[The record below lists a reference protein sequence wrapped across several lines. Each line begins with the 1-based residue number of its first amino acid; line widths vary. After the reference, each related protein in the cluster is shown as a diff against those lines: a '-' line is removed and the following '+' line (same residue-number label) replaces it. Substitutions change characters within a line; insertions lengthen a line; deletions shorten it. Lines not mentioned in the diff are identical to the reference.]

1 MLQDTPAYT
10 VSDGF
15 VTTLY
20 DAAGDQ
26 IIRIEDGGSMF
37 LKNVL
42 GNNTI
47 HLHSESS
54 EWSVYSDGSVAVF
67 EHTNGDQ
74 IYMPAGTQ
82 SQTIAFADASTTL
95 VIDESMQP
103 PAITLG
109 DQVVSSVVSS
119 IDLTVAED
127 TTAPQFTS
135 AETADGVN
143 ENTGADQVVYTAAAS
158 DENPVTYSLKDSGD
172 VDSFS
177 IDAAT
182 GEVTLLDDPDY
193 ATQPSYNFT
202 VVATDSAGN
211 ASEQVVTLGVNQ
223 LNDEQTPWTLV
234 METNSD
240 YYYHYNSDKDLL
252 VSDGTASGTE
262 EIDLSLEYGNSLV
275 FHTTPDESGVY
286 YYDASYGYLGYSDG
300 SITNAVNL
308 ASNAF
313 NAYFV
318 SVSNEQIVIAGGTNV
333 IVSDGSESGTTT
345 QSTDFSIESSSYYS
359 YRINDPEHQNLWFTA
374 YTQPYGEELILFDY
388 SPESGYPTTMVEDI
402 GSGSSSGVY
411 SISDSALLPDG
422 RLIFRANDGIHG
434 EEPWVSDGTE
444 AGTFMLAD
452 LYTSND
458 YYSNPSQFTTF
469 NNSVV
474 FVATIRNADFGGSLG
489 YELVVTDGTTAGT
502 SVLDVNPGSSYSYP
516 DILGQAGDL
525 LYFTATDADGK
536 GIFSTDGTDFT
547 KLAPINSSASLLA
560 WNETTAFFRVS
571 ATETGDEL
579 WAADLSGNTSAEDAF
594 YLVRDILP
602 GTGSALSSYPD
613 VIEVGD
619 SIAFNAYTSA
629 TNQSF
634 FLSDGTDAGT
644 IELASTTPD
653 FRAVVGNTLI
663 YAAAD
668 TLYSVDAGAATPSVT
683 ELLSGSGVTEA
694 QNDANQAFILLENG
708 ELHATDGSSAA
719 TQKLATNVEDF
730 KVVAEDAIFFVQ
742 DNTSGKSLWYSDGTT
757 AGTRYIEEMGDNFY
771 YNMDTAVGVRTFI
784 EDDTTAP
791 NFTSADVAPNIDE
804 NSGADQVVYTATAE
818 DVNRISYSL
827 KADNNDNA
835 ASFSI
840 NSSTGAV
847 TLTEDPDY
855 ETTPEYTFT
864 VVATDSAGNSSEQ
877 SVTLGINDIED
888 ETAPVFT
895 SPEVATSIEENSG
908 ADQVVY
914 TAAADDDSEVTYS
927 LKADNNDDAASFSI
941 NNTTGAVTLTED
953 PDYETTPEYSF
964 TVVATDASGNASELG
979 VTLGINLVEGEQT
992 PWTLVMETRID
1003 DYYRS
1008 DKDLLVSDGT
1018 ASGTEEIDLS
1028 LGWGTDPLNFHATP
1042 DESGVYY
1049 FNDSN
1054 DYLGYSDGS
1063 VIDAVNLAT
1072 DAFSSS
1078 FVSVSNEQIV
1088 IAGGTNVIVS
1098 DGTGSGTTTQS
1109 TDFSIYSGKNDPE
1122 HQNLWFA
1129 ASTQPYGEELI
1140 LFDYSP
1146 ESGYST
1152 TMVED
1157 IWSGSSSG
1165 VNSFYESA
1173 LLPDGR
1179 LVFEAND
1186 GVHGYEPWVSDG
1198 TEAGTFMLADLY
1210 TSNDYYSNPSQFT
1223 TFKNSVVFV
1232 AVIENADF
1240 GGYSGYELVITDG
1253 TTAGTSVLDVNPGGS
1268 SSSPTI
1274 LGQAGDL
1281 LYFTATDADGKGIF
1295 STDGTD
1301 FTKLAPINSSAS
1313 LLAWNETTAF
1323 FRVSATETGDELW
1336 AADLSGNTSA
1346 EDAFYL
1352 VRDILPGTGSALSS
1366 YPDVIEVGDSIA
1378 FNAYTSATNQSF
1390 FLSDGTDAG
1399 TIELASTTPDFR
1411 AVVGNTLIYAAAD
1424 TLYSVD
1430 AGAATPSVTE
1440 LLSGS
1445 GVTEAQND
1453 ANQAFILLENG
1464 DFYASDG
1471 SSAATQKLATN
1482 VEDFKVVAEDAIFFV
1497 QNNTS
1502 GKSLWYS
1509 DGTTAGT
1516 RYIEEMGDNFYYNMD
1531 TAVGVR
1537 TVADNTDIGPDP
1549 ISGLVDIS
1557 GYKGSEY
1564 TLDLTSNAVATDS
1577 TLTVKV
1583 AAFDATANNK
1593 SDLGDGSIDAER
1605 KSDQTIK
1612 LPQLSDIDGTLS
1624 VENFTIATEVSAD
1637 TYVINDV
1644 LTFNT
1649 DVADA
1654 GEAGYADDL
1663 AAMISSMTT
1672 ESGDGDYITLDM
1684 QLTDGDPAT
1693 VDGNLR
1699 LTNVI
1704 VQDRFDA
1711 FMAADDAG
1719 DNLIRVDAGVVSQ
1732 EGVIALMGLME
1743 DSGTF
1748 TFTEA

>member
-1 MLQDTPAYT
+1 
-10 VSDGF
+10 
-15 VTTLY
+15 
-20 DAAGDQ
+20 
-26 IIRIEDGGSMF
+26 
-37 LKNVL
+37 
-42 GNNTI
+42 
-47 HLHSESS
+47 
-54 EWSVYSDGSVAVF
+54 
-67 EHTNGDQ
+67 
-74 IYMPAGTQ
+74 
-82 SQTIAFADASTTL
+82 
-95 VIDESMQP
+95 
-103 PAITLG
+103 
-109 DQVVSSVVSS
+109 
-119 IDLTVAED
+119 
-127 TTAPQFTS
+127 
-135 AETADGVN
+135 
-143 ENTGADQVVYTAAAS
+143 
-158 DENPVTYSLKDSGD
+158 
-172 VDSFS
+172 
-177 IDAAT
+177 
-182 GEVTLLDDPDY
+182 
-193 ATQPSYNFT
+193 
-202 VVATDSAGN
+202 
-211 ASEQVVTLGVNQ
+211 
-223 LNDEQTPWTLV
+223 
-234 METNSD
+234 
-240 YYYHYNSDKDLL
+240 
-252 VSDGTASGTE
+252 
-262 EIDLSLEYGNSLV
+262 
-275 FHTTPDESGVY
+275 
-286 YYDASYGYLGYSDG
+286 
-300 SITNAVNL
+300 
-308 ASNAF
+308 
-313 NAYFV
+313 
-318 SVSNEQIVIAGGTNV
+318 
-333 IVSDGSESGTTT
+333 
-345 QSTDFSIESSSYYS
+345 
-359 YRINDPEHQNLWFTA
+359 
-374 YTQPYGEELILFDY
+374 
-388 SPESGYPTTMVEDI
+388 MVEDI

-771 YNMDTAVGVRTFI
+771 YNMDTAVGVRT
-784 EDDTTAP
+784 
-791 NFTSADVAPNIDE
+791 
-804 NSGADQVVYTATAE
+804 
-818 DVNRISYSL
+818 
-827 KADNNDNA
+827 
-835 ASFSI
+835 
-840 NSSTGAV
+840 
-847 TLTEDPDY
+847 
-855 ETTPEYTFT
+855 
-864 VVATDSAGNSSEQ
+864 
-877 SVTLGINDIED
+877 
-888 ETAPVFT
+888 
-895 SPEVATSIEENSG
+895 
-908 ADQVVY
+908 
-914 TAAADDDSEVTYS
+914 
-927 LKADNNDDAASFSI
+927 
-941 NNTTGAVTLTED
+941 
-953 PDYETTPEYSF
+953 
-964 TVVATDASGNASELG
+964 
-979 VTLGINLVEGEQT
+979 
-992 PWTLVMETRID
+992 
-1003 DYYRS
+1003 
-1008 DKDLLVSDGT
+1008 
-1018 ASGTEEIDLS
+1018 
-1028 LGWGTDPLNFHATP
+1028 
-1042 DESGVYY
+1042 
-1049 FNDSN
+1049 
-1054 DYLGYSDGS
+1054 
-1063 VIDAVNLAT
+1063 
-1072 DAFSSS
+1072 
-1078 FVSVSNEQIV
+1078 
-1088 IAGGTNVIVS
+1088 
-1098 DGTGSGTTTQS
+1098 
-1109 TDFSIYSGKNDPE
+1109 
-1122 HQNLWFA
+1122 
-1129 ASTQPYGEELI
+1129 
-1140 LFDYSP
+1140 
-1146 ESGYST
+1146 
-1152 TMVED
+1152 
-1157 IWSGSSSG
+1157 
-1165 VNSFYESA
+1165 
-1173 LLPDGR
+1173 
-1179 LVFEAND
+1179 
-1186 GVHGYEPWVSDG
+1186 
-1198 TEAGTFMLADLY
+1198 
-1210 TSNDYYSNPSQFT
+1210 
-1223 TFKNSVVFV
+1223 
-1232 AVIENADF
+1232 
-1240 GGYSGYELVITDG
+1240 
-1253 TTAGTSVLDVNPGGS
+1253 
-1268 SSSPTI
+1268 
-1274 LGQAGDL
+1274 
-1281 LYFTATDADGKGIF
+1281 
-1295 STDGTD
+1295 
-1301 FTKLAPINSSAS
+1301 
-1313 LLAWNETTAF
+1313 
-1323 FRVSATETGDELW
+1323 
-1336 AADLSGNTSA
+1336 
-1346 EDAFYL
+1346 
-1352 VRDILPGTGSALSS
+1352 
-1366 YPDVIEVGDSIA
+1366 
-1378 FNAYTSATNQSF
+1378 
-1390 FLSDGTDAG
+1390 
-1399 TIELASTTPDFR
+1399 
-1411 AVVGNTLIYAAAD
+1411 
-1424 TLYSVD
+1424 
-1430 AGAATPSVTE
+1430 
-1440 LLSGS
+1440 
-1445 GVTEAQND
+1445 
-1453 ANQAFILLENG
+1453 
-1464 DFYASDG
+1464 
-1471 SSAATQKLATN
+1471 
-1482 VEDFKVVAEDAIFFV
+1482 
-1497 QNNTS
+1497 
-1502 GKSLWYS
+1502 
-1509 DGTTAGT
+1509 
-1516 RYIEEMGDNFYYNMD
+1516 
-1531 TAVGVR
+1531 
-1537 TVADNTDIGPDP
+1537 VADNTDIGPDP

-1593 SDLGDGSIDAER
+1593 SDLGDGSSDAER